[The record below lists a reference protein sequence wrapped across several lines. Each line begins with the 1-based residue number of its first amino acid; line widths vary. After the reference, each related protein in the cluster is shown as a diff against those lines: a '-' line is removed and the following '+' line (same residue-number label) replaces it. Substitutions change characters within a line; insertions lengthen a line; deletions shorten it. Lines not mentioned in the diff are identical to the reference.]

1 MSHPLNIVV
10 IDDHPLMRKG
20 IIQYLSV
27 DPQFKVVGEANNGAQ
42 GLEVCSELEPD
53 IVLLDLNMKG
63 LSGLD
68 TLKLLRENQI
78 TSTIIILTVSDAKQ
92 DVIRLINAG
101 ADGYLLKDME
111 PEQLHIQLR
120 KAANGEQVMSESLRP
135 FLQCL
140 NENDEFDSKL
150 AALTKRERQ
159 TLAEIAKGSSN
170 REVANRLN
178 ITEGTVKVHVKSLL
192 KKMQAKSRVE
202 LTVMYLE
209 HSS

>member
-1 MSHPLNIVV
+1 M
-10 IDDHPLMRKG
+10 
-20 IIQYLSV
+20 
-27 DPQFKVVGEANNGAQ
+27 
-42 GLEVCSELEPD
+42 
-53 IVLLDLNMKG
+53 
-63 LSGLD
+63 
-68 TLKLLRENQI
+68 
-78 TSTIIILTVSDAKQ
+78 TVSDAKQ

>member
-78 TSTIIILTVSDAKQ
+78 TSTT
-92 DVIRLINAG
+92 
-101 ADGYLLKDME
+101 
-111 PEQLHIQLR
+111 
-120 KAANGEQVMSESLRP
+120 
-135 FLQCL
+135 
-140 NENDEFDSKL
+140 
-150 AALTKRERQ
+150 
-159 TLAEIAKGSSN
+159 SS
-170 REVANRLN
+170 
-178 ITEGTVKVHVKSLL
+178 
-192 KKMQAKSRVE
+192 
-202 LTVMYLE
+202 
-209 HSS
+209 